1 MIDSVSVEVSGV
13 LYSFAVTT
21 DEDGVWF
28 TPASLAIKDGGSLQ
42 ELVSTLRADMPEVLD
57 LARVEYDLRVEE
69 HNAAMREPR

>member
-42 ELVSTLRADMPEVLD
+42 DLVSTLRADMPEVLD
-57 LARVEYDLRVEE
+57 LARVAYDLRVEE